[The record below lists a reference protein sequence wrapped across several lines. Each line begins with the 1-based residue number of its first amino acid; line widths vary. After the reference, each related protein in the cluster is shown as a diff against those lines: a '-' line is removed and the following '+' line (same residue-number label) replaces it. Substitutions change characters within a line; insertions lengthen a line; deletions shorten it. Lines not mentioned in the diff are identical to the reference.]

1 MGANSVHRPVA
12 SDTPFEQRCGDQ
24 VDLAAD
30 LQRFAISGR
39 VMRTDDPALQDAL
52 ARAYESTTRPR
63 CLCVTGGVEMYLA
76 RHGHF
81 VIKRMPGTGHLHHPV
96 CPSFEPEAS
105 QSGLG
110 ELVGQAVIEA
120 EPGRVELRVGFA
132 WERLEGRI
140 AVRGEAQGKGEVTQP
155 RRRMSLRGLMHFLF
169 ERAGFNRWS
178 PAMEGKRNQGVL
190 HKYLTGAAEGVLVK
204 GGSLGDRL
212 YVPEPFFEPRKAEVA
227 QRRRLKLSILSP
239 HDGHWP
245 LAVVLGEFKRC
256 DDTALGKRIWIRHM
270 PDLPL
275 LASNRLWE
283 RTARVFGPL
292 FEARD
297 ADTGVTVRLVVA
309 ALIRARREQTYEVE
323 SLSMML
329 VTEHWI
335 PVEGVHELPLIQALV
350 AQRRRFVKAL
360 RYDARSAAGFA
371 NALLTDAGPVAVP
384 LHLLSPFMTEADRKM
399 KERGIAAHGSLA
411 WVWSTEQPM
420 PSLPS
425 PRGLSPG

>member
-1 MGANSVHRPVA
+1 MGVDSVRQPVA
-12 SDTPFEQRCGDQ
+12 AGTSVEQGGGDR
-24 VDLAAD
+24 VDLAEER
-30 LQRFAISGR
+30 QRFAIGGR
-39 VMRTDDPALQDAL
+39 VIESDDLHLNEVL
-52 ARAYESTTRPR
+52 ARAYGSPTRPR
-63 CLCVTGGVEMYLA
+63 CLCVTAGVQMYLA
-76 RHGHF
+76 HHRRF
-81 VIKRMPGTGHLHHPV
+81 VIKRMPGTGHLHHPA
-96 CPSFEPEAS
+96 CPSFEPGPS

-110 ELVGQAVIEA
+110 ELLGQAVVEI
-120 EPGRVELRVGFA
+120 EPGQVELRMGFA
-132 WERLEGRI
+132 WERLDGHG
-140 AVRGEAQGKGEVTQP
+140 AQRGEPQSTGEGAPP

-190 HKYLTGAAEGVLVK
+190 HKYLMQAAEDVRVK

-212 YVPEPFFEPRKAEVA
+212 HVPEPYIEPRKDEVA

-256 DDTALGKRIWIRHM
+256 EDTALGKRIWIRHM

-275 LASNRLWE
+275 QASNRLWE
-283 RTARVFGPL
+283 RAERVFGPL

-297 ADTGVTVRLVVA
+297 AGVGVAGRLIVA

-329 VTEHWI
+329 VSEHWI

-350 AQRRRFVKAL
+350 AQRRRFVKPL
-360 RYDARSAAGFA
+360 RYEARSAAGFA
-371 NALLTDAGPVAVP
+371 NALLIDAGPVAVP
-384 LHLLSPFMTEADRKM
+384 MHVLSPFLPERERLA
-399 KERGIAAHGSLA
+399 KERAVAANGALA
-411 WVWSTEQPM
+411 WVWSTEQSM
-420 PSLPS
+420 PLLPAS
-425 PRGLSPG
+425 R